1 MAAVGT
7 RAGRGSLA
15 VAALLAFALLAT
27 SPGKASFHYGVIGV
41 RLPEGVGEYAAW
53 SPDGTWI
60 AEPVRVGLRLRN
72 VTNGEIR
79 QVRAPA
85 FQAQGFTVPPG
96 PLAWSPDG
104 KTIRYATSLP
114 GEGHQGDWL
123 NQGDRLTEIP
133 LDGSEVRQQAL
144 GVKAFDTDWA
154 PSGWPF
160 AFTTGTYA
168 YDFEKGPIG
177 PKPALLV
184 VDRFGE
190 APHSIAQIQHDIS
203 EAEFQEV
210 QFSPDGE
217 RIVFCRYQGRR
228 AAIWTVRPDGTDAR
242 RLWGGLTYCR
252 DLNWSPGGR
261 QLALVAVRA
270 GSLVPRPY
278 VLSADGSKRRRI
290 GNWDPLDGPIWS
302 PDGRW
307 LTFSNYE
314 GEIRRVHPN
323 GSGEQVI
330 ATFAEREIQ
339 NLLWSPDGRHLA
351 YTADEFA
358 PD

>member
-1 MAAVGT
+1 MRRLRNPLLVSVVFLACLLLNVS
-7 RAGRGSLA
+7 AGD
-15 VAALLAFALLAT
+15 
-27 SPGKASFHYGVIGV
+27 ASFRHGVIGV
-41 RLPEGVGEYAAW
+41 ELSERVGGSAAW
-53 SPDGTWI
+53 SPDGKWI
-60 AEPVRVGLRLRN
+60 ALPVKAGPKLRN
-72 VTNGEIR
+72 VRTGAVR
-79 QVRAPA
+79 QLHAPA
-85 FQAQGFTVPPG
+85 FQGFPG
-96 PLAWSPDG
+96 RAGRLDWAPDE
-104 KTIRYATSLP
+104 KAIRYATSLP

-123 NQGDRLTEIP
+123 TEIP
-133 LDGSEVRQQAL
+133 LDGSKVRQQAL
-144 GVKAFDTDWA
+144 GVKAFETDWA

-184 VDRFGE
+184 VDQFGE
-190 APHSIAQIQHDIS
+190 EPRPVAQIVHHIS
-203 EAEFQEV
+203 EAEIQEV

-217 RIVFCRYQGRR
+217 RIVFCRYQGRH

-252 DLNWSPGGR
+252 DLSWSPGGR

-278 VLSADGSKRRRI
+278 VLSADGGKRRRI

-323 GSGEQVI
+323 GSGEQII
-330 ATFAEREIQ
+330 ATFTKREIQ

-351 YTADEFA
+351 YTADEFVW
-358 PD
+358 D